1 MVVVTYK
8 YIMSSNSAFSQII
21 AKTETPGGL
30 INGVNTVYT
39 TTQTI
44 GTVIV
49 LAFNGQF
56 IAPSEYTVSGAGFT
70 MGVALPN
77 FPSGSFTISYI

>member
-1 MVVVTYK
+1 MA
-8 YIMSSNSAFSQII
+8 NSAFSQVI
-21 AKTETPGGL
+21 AKTETPSGL

-44 GTVIV
+44 GTVIL

-56 IAPSEYTVSGAGFT
+56 IHPSEYVVSGAGFT
-70 MGVALPN
+70 MNTALPN
-77 FPSGSFTISYI
+77 FAGDFTISYI